1 MQWYDNMRQYWR
13 LMLVV
18 YMTSLCNS
26 LASGVRFGQRVTSC
40 QTSNPAIFEA
50 SGLALS
56 RVFPN
61 VAYVQNDKEG
71 VNEIFAL
78 NMTDCSTIATFL
90 VNHTINWDWE
100 DLTYGPCLDDCK
112 TNPCRVDVVPSR
124 YCIYIADTGAR
135 YGEGPVNDIYVIR
148 EPSILQNS
156 VVDTVGLI
164 KFTWNEPDA
173 ETLMI
178 SPDGRLFIVSK
189 VTNGQGKIA
198 EIPSSAWNSAS
209 RIDLASGQTATLKI
223 NTTTRDPEGGDI
235 SPDGN
240 SMIIVG
246 EQNIFYY
253 SVTGGDVIKAVNDQV
268 PKEVDTYQ
276 RVLNTQ
282 GIAWST
288 DGTSIYIFPEGKNAS
303 LYMYPVDLSDPVD
316 SGAAVSGNDYKYL
329 QVLISDEIKDVIL
342 TVNYVSICGT
352 LSVFGLAANVMN
364 VIVFLRLGLNDAV
377 NVSLMSL
384 AVADVFSMI
393 FLLLESAC
401 FNPLFQNIG
410 LPFALMEVQFIV
422 GGWPHICFTRTV
434 SWITAFITFERCIC
448 IALPLKVK
456 SIITAT
462 RTKCFVVMAFLI
474 VAGSA
479 APEFY
484 VNQFVW
490 KFYPDKNV
498 SLIGLHFVEDR
509 DRFEN
514 VTFPLNNVIMQYLAF
529 SVVLV
534 CTVIL
539 VVKLNE
545 KTKWRNVTTRGD
557 SAAAIS
563 NKDRKVIKM
572 VSFVSAAFIVSY
584 LPSSIL
590 FMAMAIKRDFH
601 PSGYFNIF
609 HVTWSFAFVLE
620 AVNSTITIVIYY
632 KLSSKF
638 KRMFDATFS
647 CAALDKE

>member
-1 MQWYDNMRQYWR
+1 MSD
-13 LMLVV
+13 
-18 YMTSLCNS
+18 
-26 LASGVRFGQRVTSC
+26 
-40 QTSNPAIFEA
+40 SN
-50 SGLALS
+50 
-56 RVFPN
+56 
-61 VAYVQNDKEG
+61 
-71 VNEIFAL
+71 
-78 NMTDCSTIATFL
+78 L
-90 VNHTINWDWE
+90 VN
-100 DLTYGPCLDDCK
+100 
-112 TNPCRVDVVPSR
+112 TN
-124 YCIYIADTGAR
+124 
-135 YGEGPVNDIYVIR
+135 
-148 EPSILQNS
+148 
-156 VVDTVGLI
+156 
-164 KFTWNEPDA
+164 
-173 ETLMI
+173 
-178 SPDGRLFIVSK
+178 
-189 VTNGQGKIA
+189 
-198 EIPSSAWNSAS
+198 
-209 RIDLASGQTATLKI
+209 
-223 NTTTRDPEGGDI
+223 
-235 SPDGN
+235 
-240 SMIIVG
+240 
-246 EQNIFYY
+246 
-253 SVTGGDVIKAVNDQV
+253 
-268 PKEVDTYQ
+268 
-276 RVLNTQ
+276 
-282 GIAWST
+282 
-288 DGTSIYIFPEGKNAS
+288 
-303 LYMYPVDLSDPVD
+303 
-316 SGAAVSGNDYKYL
+316 NDYKYL
-329 QVLISDEIKDVIL
+329 QELISDEVKDIIL

-352 LSVFGLAANVMN
+352 LSVFGLVANVMN
-364 VIVFLRLGLNDAV
+364 VVVFLRMGLNDAV
-377 NVSLMSL
+377 NVSLMGLS
-384 AVADVFSMI
+384 VADVFSMI

-401 FNPLFQNIG
+401 FNPMFQNIG

-490 KFYPDKNV
+490 KFYPEKNR

-509 DRFEN
+509 DKFEK

-534 CTVIL
+534 CTIIL

-545 KTKWRNVTTRGD
+545 KTKWRSVSARGD
-557 SAAAIS
+557 NTNTIS

-620 AVNSTITIVIYY
+620 AVNSTITIIIYY
-632 KLSSKF
+632 QLSSKY
-638 KRMFDATFS
+638 KKMFLATFLCRKIDS
-647 CAALDKE
+647 EK